1 MELRP
6 KPHQNH
12 VSPTKY
18 KPSHLYFMPRS
29 YKTHQLQPIQ
39 SDITCIFT
47 YFIL

>member
-18 KPSHLYFMPRS
+18 KVIMHTIPCQHL
-29 YKTHQLQPIQ
+29 
-39 SDITCIFT
+39 
-47 YFIL
+47 